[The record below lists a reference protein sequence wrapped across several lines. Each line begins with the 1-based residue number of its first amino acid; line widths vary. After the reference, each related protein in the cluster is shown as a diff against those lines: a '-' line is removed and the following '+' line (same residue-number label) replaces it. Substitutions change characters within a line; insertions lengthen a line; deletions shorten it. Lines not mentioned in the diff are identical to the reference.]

1 LAPEILEATAQRPRK
16 RSGRTSRPFADELV
30 RRLAAVERLEP
41 DYLADLFT
49 YAGGSGGKADVL
61 RHVLQSYLLGH
72 TLAHA
77 RAHTRYYRGDEYDW
91 SPPVD
96 GAEPTLDGLPLL
108 RREVVVERF
117 DEFLADSLTLRSVC
131 HTSGTTG
138 TPLDLYK
145 SYEEIEFLQ
154 AYYRRLIQPVVESL
168 ESLPLVLT
176 LPNVNH
182 GVPVPMPGLGMTFVA
197 GVTDDTL
204 IRDARRLL
212 GQTFSRPGYDSRI
225 SILTGLP
232 HHVLLFTSY
241 LFEQG
246 VDPSTLGLRS
256 LTVTGGFL
264 STNWIRFLVDS
275 WRCMVN
281 DRFTLTEAIGGA
293 SRVPGTDV
301 YELDPHLVG
310 EVVDPDTER
319 RIDHGVGL
327 LVLTNLYPFVQ
338 MQPLIRY
345 TVGDLVRRLPGEG
358 PLRFQFLG
366 KEGNCISRL
375 RHGRREWLLYS
386 ARLNELVNQFPDV
399 NVYEWFS
406 NVRVVHD
413 RTIGSLPVLSVTSTT
428 ENGRL
433 SIRIAME
440 LRYAPHTRRE
450 RADELRRS
458 IVEGLRATPDT
469 VLAAGMDRGE
479 VDLDVSF
486 VGPGALDA
494 PLVIKV

>member
-1 LAPEILEATAQRPRK
+1 MLQNSLLAR
-16 RSGRTSRPFADELV
+16 
-30 RRLAAVERLEP
+30 
-41 DYLADLFT
+41 
-49 YAGGSGGKADVL
+49 
-61 RHVLQSYLLGH
+61 

-77 RAHTRYYRGDEYDW
+77 RTHTSYYRRNDYDW
-91 SPPVD
+91 TPRVD
-96 GAEPTLDGLPLL
+96 DAEPDLDALPLL
-108 RREVVVERF
+108 RREVVVKHF
-117 DEFLADSLTLRSVC
+117 DEFLADDVTLRSVC

-154 AYYRRLIQPVVESL
+154 AYYRRLIQPVVDSL
-168 ESLPLVLT
+168 ESLPLILT

-182 GVPVPMPGLGMTFVA
+182 GVPVPMPGIGMTFVA

-204 IRDARRLL
+204 IQDARQVLEK
-212 GQTFSRPGYDSRI
+212 TFFRPGYDRRI

-232 HHVLLFTSY
+232 HHVLLLTSY
-241 LFEQG
+241 LMEQG
-246 VDPSTLGLRS
+246 VDPRALELRS

-264 STNWIRFLVDS
+264 SMNWIQFLEDA
-275 WRCMVN
+275 WRCIVN

-293 SRVPGTDV
+293 SRIPETDIF
-301 YELDPHLVG
+301 ELDPHLVG
-310 EVVDPDTER
+310 EVVNPDTEQ
-319 RIDHGVGL
+319 RIDHGIGL

-345 TVGDLVRRLPGEG
+345 TVGDLVRRLPKDG

-366 KEGNCISRL
+366 KAGNCISWMPE
-375 RHGRREWLLYS
+375 GRREWLLFS

-413 RTIGSLPVLSVTSTT
+413 RTIGSLPILSTSTT
-428 ENGRL
+428 MEDGRL

-440 LRYAPHTRRE
+440 LRYAPHTRRARVE
-450 RADELRRS
+450 ELRRA

-469 VLAAGMDRGE
+469 ALATRMDRGE
-479 VDLDVSF
+479 VDLDVAF
-486 VGPGALDA
+486 VGPGALHA
-494 PLVIKV
+494 PLVVKI